1 MNVRVPANLIA
12 GVQSAVHE
20 FFAGLGT
27 GQLRL
32 VHVAL
37 LLARMLA
44 LVEDDVHS
52 DLAGYP
58 VAVFEAFSLER
69 VAAPI
74 VLVVDHHHTLAVR
87 VGGRA
92 REPANKYPCC
102 RSNF

>member
-12 GVQSAVHE
+12 QVQSAVHE

-37 LLARMLA
+37 LLAVMLT

-69 VAAPI
+69 VATPI
-74 VLVVDHHHTLAVR
+74 MLVVYHHHTRVVR
-87 VGGRA
+87 VDRRA
-92 REPANKYPCC
+92 REPASKYLCC
-102 RSNF
+102 LSNF